1 MDTRNPWLCYKR
13 KTGCKAGRDI
23 FQQSA
28 GKTCLGFRVWMCHPG
43 LMSMPYCNRYALEAC
58 MKTGTVHVHG
68 DTDTVTATRNGHEVR
83 NQNCIISVSEF
94 AFQVLQSSPGMSSLW
109 ANSRCWAASMHST
122 PRAATDAAWCCLWGR
137 ASLSIPLGCFW
148 CRFQFAQDNPK

>member
-13 KTGCKAGRDI
+13 KMGCKAGRDI

-43 LMSMPYCNRYALEAC
+43 LMSMPYCNCYALEAC

-83 NQNCIISVSEF
+83 NQNCIISVWVCISSIAVLSWDEQPLSKQQMLSCIYAFYTKGSHWCSLVLSMEQSISEH
-94 AFQVLQSSPGMSSLW
+94 SLGLLL
-109 ANSRCWAASMHST
+109 AQI
-122 PRAATDAAWCCLWGR
+122 
-137 ASLSIPLGCFW
+137 SICT
-148 CRFQFAQDNPK
+148 R